1 MTSTFCSYNS
11 LSYNHKK
18 QEIKYKYLNLGFW
31 VDLRNISKW
40 NLLHVFSARK
50 PGQKTLLFLTS
61 ITIICLGRRRK
72 CRKDIKCFGGLTSG
86 QFRLSWGCYWINL
99 EGKYNTLTKSP
110 CLIVSLFI
118 ACSLLWKISLGV
130 LNLPCELGKS
140 ELTPS
145 NL

>member
-1 MTSTFCSYNS
+1 M
-11 LSYNHKK
+11 
-18 QEIKYKYLNLGFW
+18 FW
-31 VDLRNISKW
+31 RVDFRDSS
-40 NLLHVFSARK
+40 VYPEA
-50 PGQKTLLFLTS
+50 
-61 ITIICLGRRRK
+61 IIELIWRV
-72 CRKDIKCFGGLTSG
+72 
-86 QFRLSWGCYWINL
+86 NN
-99 EGKYNTLTKSP
+99 NTLTKSP